1 VPREGFPTNVTFQ
14 RLLNLPVISALDLDH
29 NVQHLPIYRVVE
41 TASATAP
48 DQQVMPDP
56 HPQQVM
62 QPPTAGVSDN
72 IRENLFAFLYS
83 YLKMGPQYTATHDGE
98 TIPHRVSLTIPGKL
112 FFISSRISCLSNL
125 CCLMKCINF
134 FFSFKVWKS

>member
-29 NVQHLPIYRVVE
+29 NVFE

-125 CCLMKCINF
+125 YCLVKCINF